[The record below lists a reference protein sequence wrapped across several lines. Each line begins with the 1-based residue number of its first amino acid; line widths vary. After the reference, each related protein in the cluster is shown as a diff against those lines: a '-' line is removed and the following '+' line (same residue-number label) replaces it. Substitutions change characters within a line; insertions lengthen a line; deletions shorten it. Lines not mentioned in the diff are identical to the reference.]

1 MRLEDRGLTRSS
13 SILFREI
20 TRKNHTN
27 KARMAPYVT
36 STMTGVLFEGDT
48 IEENVAMETPKEKY
62 ERRVIWK
69 AVASLMYLHLA
80 ALYGVYLMFTSAN
93 LMTTAFA
100 LILHILCCWGV
111 TAGAHRLWSH
121 RAFKAKWPLQVLLMI
136 FNTTAFQY
144 SVIHW
149 ARNHRVHHKYTETN
163 ADPHNAKRGFF
174 FSHVGWLMSRKH
186 PDVMEKG
193 KGVDMSDLEK
203 NPVLAFQRRYY
214 VALVLLLCFFIPTA
228 VPVLCWNE
236 TWSNAFFVS
245 TILRQVFGLNAA
257 WLVNSAAHLY
267 GNKPYDK
274 FINPTQNKIANL
286 FTFGE
291 GWHNYHH
298 VFPWDYKAAEL
309 GNYRFNGTTAFIDF
323 FAKIGWAYDLKM
335 APTDM
340 VQKIV
345 KRAGDGSHEV
355 WGCGDAD
362 QAKEERDQT
371 VLMHRLR
378 KD

>member
-1 MRLEDRGLTRSS
+1 
-13 SILFREI
+13 
-20 TRKNHTN
+20 
-27 KARMAPYVT
+27 MAPNVSRT
-36 STMTGVLFEGDT
+36 SSGVLFEDDRR
-48 IEENVAMETPKEKY
+48 EENVAMETPKEKY
-62 ERRVIWK
+62 EIHIVWPSVI
-69 AVASLMYLHLA
+69 VFGFFHLA
-80 ALYGVYLMFTSAN
+80 ALYGVYLLFTSAK
-93 LMTTAFA
+93 LMTAAFA
-100 LILHILCCWGV
+100 CVLYTLSCLGV
-111 TAGAHRLWSH
+111 TAGGHRLWSH
-121 RAFKAKWPLQVLLMI
+121 KAYKAKWPLQVLLMI
-136 FNTTAFQY
+136 FQTIAFEW
-144 SVIHW
+144 SAIIW
-149 ARNHRVHHKYTETN
+149 ARDHRLHHKYSETN
-163 ADPHNAKRGFF
+163 ADPFNPSRGFF
-174 FSHVGWLMSRKH
+174 FAHIGWLLCRKH
-186 PDVMEKG
+186 PDVKEKG
-193 KGVDMSDLEK
+193 KEIDVTDLEK

-214 VALVLLLCFFIPTA
+214 VFLVPLFCFIIPTV

-236 TWSNAFFVS
+236 TWLNAFFVS
-245 TILRQVFGLNAA
+245 GMLRFVIFLNAT
-257 WLVNSAAHLY
+257 WLINSAGHGF
-267 GNKPYDK
+267 GNRPYNK
-274 FINPTQNKIANL
+274 FINPSENRIANL